1 MAPDSSAPWRRRLAG
16 RRDRLRARSGPGG
29 GHPHGAVRDVAAV
42 AVLTTAALT
51 AVIHG
56 SETHRDVTAAS
67 VSALPGKGKATPQV
81 AADVASGALEREPR
95 VDFDEAVGTALAGV
109 TGGDRAEYSVAIT
122 DTASGSSAVYGR
134 GAYDTASIVK
144 VDILAALLLR
154 AQDAGRSLTAYER
167 ARAEVMIENSDNAAA
182 LELWQRI
189 GRAAGLD
196 AANKRLGLTG
206 TTGGSGLLWGL
217 TQTTAADQVTL
228 LRDVFG
234 SEGALSDASRGCIRR
249 LMGRVSAGQDWGV
262 PSAADGAFEVKNGW
276 LQRSTTS
283 LWDINS
289 IGRIASGGHT
299 YLVAVVSRG
308 SATQAGG
315 IALVED
321 AAKAAVAAFTK
332 AAGGSAAS

>member
-16 RRDRLRARSGPGG
+16 RRRDRSRERSGPDGAR
-29 GHPHGAVRDVAAV
+29 PHGAVRDVAAV
-42 AVLTTAALT
+42 AVVTTAALS
-51 AVIHG
+51 AVL
-56 SETHRDVTAAS
+56 S
-67 VSALPGKGKATPQV
+67 VSATHRHLPSAPVSAVPAKPTPEV
-81 AADVASGALEREPR
+81 PADVVSGEAERRVE
-95 VDFDEAVGTALAGV
+95 VDFDDVVGTALAGV
-109 TGGDRAEYSVAIT
+109 TGGGRAEYSVAIT
-122 DTASGSSAVYGR
+122 DTASGDSAVHGQ

-144 VDILAALLLR
+144 VDILATLLLQ
-154 AQDAGRSLTAYER
+154 AQDAGRALTAHER
-167 ARAEVMIENSDNAAA
+167 ARAEVMIEDSDNAAA

-206 TTGGSGLLWGL
+206 TSGGSGLLWGL
-217 TQTTAADQVTL
+217 TQTTAADQLTL
-228 LRDVFG
+228 LRAVFG
-234 SEGALSDASRGCIRR
+234 SHGVLDAASRGYIRQ
-249 LMGRVSAGQDWGV
+249 LMGRVDAGQDWGV
-262 PSAADGAFEVKNGW
+262 TSAADGAFEVKNGW

-308 SATQAGG
+308 SATQAEG

-321 AAKAAVAAFTK
+321 AAEAAVAAFTR